1 MSQTNEYDYEQKFQE
16 SLKKITSNSLKQKLV
31 AIRNIVVKRLGLEKE
46 FKSQQFKLESK
57 YEELYKP
64 YYQKRAK
71 IVEGTQEVTVDEI
84 KEQLSQVSLKDVNAP
99 TTEKGIPNFWLT
111 CIKNTAQFESL
122 VNANDE
128 KVLVYLKDITCDFKD
143 NGSFILYFWFDKNA
157 HFDHEVLTKEHILD
171 TQKLSISKI
180 VSTKI
185 EWKSEDLNP
194 TVEKKKKKLKS
205 KIFILIYLNLEKKE
219 VKVVTSLVDVPSFF
233 SFFKNYDINDEVK
246 NKKDEESDNEEEEEE
261 IEEIMED
268 EYNAVIYIYLI
279 YLGSIHQ
286 RRIDSLCYRILSRCN

>member
-1 MSQTNEYDYEQKFQE
+1 MSQTNEYDYEEKFQE

-31 AIRNIVVKRLGLEKE
+31 AIRNIVVKRLALEKE

-71 IVEGTQEVTVDEI
+71 IVEGTQEVTVDDI
-84 KEQLSQVSLKDVNAP
+84 KDQLTHVSLKDVVAP
-99 TTEKGIPNFWLT
+99 ATENGIPNFWLT
-111 CIKNTAQFESL
+111 CIKHTAQFESL

-128 KVLVYLKDITCDFKD
+128 KVLAYLRDITCDFKD
-143 NGSFILYFWFDKNA
+143 NGSFILFFWFDKNA

-171 TQKLSISKI
+171 PQKLSISKI

-205 KIFILIYLNLEKKE
+205 KIFFL
-219 VKVVTSLVDVPSFF
+219 
-233 SFFKNYDINDEVK
+233 FFKF
-246 NKKDEESDNEEEEEE
+246 
-261 IEEIMED
+261 
-268 EYNAVIYIYLI
+268 
-279 YLGSIHQ
+279 
-286 RRIDSLCYRILSRCN
+286 

>member
-16 SLKKITSNSLKQKLV
+16 SLKKIKSNSLKQKLV

-205 KIFILIYLNLEKKE
+205 KIFILI
-219 VKVVTSLVDVPSFF
+219 
-233 SFFKNYDINDEVK
+233 
-246 NKKDEESDNEEEEEE
+246 
-261 IEEIMED
+261 
-268 EYNAVIYIYLI
+268 
-279 YLGSIHQ
+279 
-286 RRIDSLCYRILSRCN
+286 

>member
-16 SLKKITSNSLKQKLV
+16 SLKKIASNSLKQKLV

-205 KIFILIYLNLEKKE
+205 KIFILI
-219 VKVVTSLVDVPSFF
+219 
-233 SFFKNYDINDEVK
+233 
-246 NKKDEESDNEEEEEE
+246 
-261 IEEIMED
+261 
-268 EYNAVIYIYLI
+268 
-279 YLGSIHQ
+279 
-286 RRIDSLCYRILSRCN
+286 